1 MVKLWRENSIK
12 IVMFIDDGFGLNK
25 SLQKCQKQ
33 SEFVRQSLVQAGFK
47 INNEKSIW
55 EPQKSLEWTGL
66 FWDGNCFSLS
76 IPDRRISD
84 FFSEVNNVLKKL
96 PKTSARHLAK
106 LVGKIISMMPVMG
119 TIARLMTRHL
129 YSLIHG
135 SDSCNKVFSIPHNHP
150 AIEEIFFWKET
161 LLNINV

>member
-12 IVMFIDDGFGLNK
+12 IVMFIDEGFGLNK

-33 SEFVRQSLVQAGFK
+33 SKFVRQSLVQAGFK

-55 EPQKSLEWTGL
+55 EPQKSLEWIDL

-84 FFSEVNNVLKKL
+84 FLSEMNNVLKIL
-96 PKTSARHLAK
+96 PKTSARHLQATQWN
-106 LVGKIISMMPVMG
+106 LRSF
-119 TIARLMTRHL
+119 RNL
-129 YSLIHG
+129 
-135 SDSCNKVFSIPHNHP
+135 
-150 AIEEIFFWKET
+150 
-161 LLNINV
+161 